1 MLYLNL
7 LHRHHARQ
15 VPVPGSQLLL
25 LLLGSDRNKSRA
37 IPRVVLGHVGAV
49 GVPGG
54 DVGVLPVNLG
64 STDVSCEH
72 YFAQM
77 LCCAK
82 VEKIST
88 KKSHLPD
95 PLSLMTKISQAN
107 PPTLNP
113 SGRLLHIGK
122 AGQEVQLLSSLGLC
136 QETILRIHHFKL
148 RRI

>member
-7 LHRHHARQ
+7 LDRHHARQ

-25 LLLGSDRNKSRA
+25 PLDCDRDESRA
-37 IPRVVLGHVGAV
+37 IPRVVLCHVGAV

-88 KKSHLPD
+88 
-95 PLSLMTKISQAN
+95 
-107 PPTLNP
+107 
-113 SGRLLHIGK
+113 
-122 AGQEVQLLSSLGLC
+122 
-136 QETILRIHHFKL
+136 
-148 RRI
+148 